1 MSTISRERAHSCE
14 RMRTA
19 EATTSQ
25 RGVLNPEA
33 AARHFRLTRYAPAPD
48 LAHLIERHWF
58 VEWHLRE
65 PYTQGV
71 VTHPS
76 VNLAF
81 EPHYALVFGVVTG
94 RSDHTIS
101 GHGKVVG
108 CKFRPGAFHA
118 FVPVPAVSLTDR
130 VVPLDE
136 TFGDV
141 GDLHERVIAA
151 ADDRAQV
158 AVVEAF
164 LRARL
169 PPPDPHL
176 GEVAAIMRLIL
187 ATPELTRVD
196 QLVEQTGTSSRSL
209 QRLFREYVG
218 VTPKWVLRR
227 VRLHEAAER
236 IADDPYTDWP
246 ALALDLGYF
255 DQAHF
260 INDFRAV
267 VGRAPAEYAAMCA
280 GPALAA

>member
-1 MSTISRERAHSCE
+1 MET
-14 RMRTA
+14 
-19 EATTSQ
+19 TTSQ
-25 RGVLNPEA
+25 RGVLDLEA
-33 AARHFRLTRYAPAPD
+33 AARHFRLTRYTPSPD
-48 LAHLIERHWF
+48 LAHLVERHWF

-94 RSDHTIS
+94 RSDHTIE

-108 CKFRPGAFHA
+108 CKFRPGGFHP
-118 FVPVPAVSLTDR
+118 FVPVPAITLTDR
-130 VVPLDE
+130 VATLEE
-136 TFGDV
+136 TFGDP

-151 ADDRAQV
+151 RSDRAQI

-164 LRARL
+164 LRERL
-169 PPPDPHL
+169 PPPDPNVEL
-176 GEVAAIMRLIL
+176 VGRVVRLVL
-187 ATPELTRVD
+187 DMPELTRVD
-196 QLVEQTGTSSRSL
+196 QLVERTGMSPRSL

-218 VTPKWVLRR
+218 VSPKWVLRR

-236 IADDPYTDWP
+236 ISDDPRTDWP
-246 ALALDLGYF
+246 KLALDLGYF

-260 INDFRAV
+260 IKDFKAV
-267 VGRAPAEYAAMCA
+267 VGRAPTEYAAMCA

>member
-1 MSTISRERAHSCE
+1 MET
-14 RMRTA
+14 
-19 EATTSQ
+19 TTSQ

-33 AARHFRLTRYAPAPD
+33 AARHFRLTRYAPSPD
-48 LAHLIERHWF
+48 LAHLVERFWF

-65 PYTQGV
+65 PFTQGV

-101 GHGKVVG
+101 GDGKVVG
-108 CKFRPGAFHA
+108 CKFRPGGLHP
-118 FVPVPAVSLTDR
+118 FVPVPAVTLTDR
-130 VVPLDE
+130 VASLEE
-136 TFGDV
+136 TFGDP
-141 GDLHERVIAA
+141 GDLHERVIEARA
-151 ADDRAQV
+151 DRAQI

-164 LRARL
+164 LRARM
-169 PPPDPHL
+169 PAPDPQVDL
-176 GEVAAIMRLIL
+176 IGRIVRLIL
-187 ATPELTRVD
+187 ATPELLRVE
-196 QLVEQTGTSSRSL
+196 QLVERTGMSSRSL

-218 VTPKWVLRR
+218 VSPKWLLRR

-236 IADDPYTDWP
+236 ISDDPDVDW
-246 ALALDLGYF
+246 AMLALDLGYF

-260 INDFRAV
+260 IKDFKAV

>member
-1 MSTISRERAHSCE
+1 MET
-14 RMRTA
+14 
-19 EATTSQ
+19 TTSQ
-25 RGVLNPEA
+25 RGVLNPEE
-33 AARHFRLTRYAPAPD
+33 AARHFRLTRYPPSPD
-48 LAHLIERHWF
+48 LAHLVERFWF

-65 PYTQGV
+65 PFTQGV

-94 RSDHTIS
+94 RSDHTIE
-101 GHGKVVG
+101 GDGKVVG
-108 CKFRPGAFHA
+108 CKFRPGGFHP

-130 VVPLDE
+130 VASLEE
-136 TFGDV
+136 TFGDP

-151 ADDRAQV
+151 RSDRAQI
-158 AVVEAF
+158 AAVEAF
-164 LRARL
+164 LRGRL
-169 PPPDPHL
+169 PAPDPQVERI
-176 GEVAAIMRLIL
+176 GRIVRLIL
-187 ATPELTRVD
+187 GAGGDPIMRVE
-196 QLVEQTGTSSRSL
+196 QLVERTGLSSRTL

-218 VTPKWVLRR
+218 VSPKWVLQR

-236 IADDPYTDWP
+236 IADDPRADW
-246 ALALDLGYF
+246 AMLALDLGYF

-260 INDFRAV
+260 IKDFKAV